1 MQTPT
6 QTKTQRSIPTLPSVD
21 LAKLLERKAVAIK
34 QAEEAKVMYERN
46 LGVIAILNELIQELE
61 IGNDDSTKSS

>member
-6 QTKTQRSIPTLPSVD
+6 QTKTQRSIPTSPSVD
-21 LAKLLERKAVAIK
+21 LAKLLARKAVAIK

-61 IGNDDSTKSS
+61 SGNDDSTKSS

>member
-6 QTKTQRSIPTLPSVD
+6 QTKTQRSIPTSPSVD
-21 LAKLLERKAVAIK
+21 LAKLLARKAAAIK

-61 IGNDDSTKSS
+61 IGNDDVTISS